1 MIILEG
7 ALKYVS
13 FEFVHRMQ
21 LAWITY
27 RATDKIAADV
37 PVPSCSDAITFDSI
51 LAPNDQYG
59 VKLPNGYSGVNWP
72 GWTVVNAAQAVD
84 AVASLIANNNAPL
97 SEIMDNQ
104 HALYAIGWVS

>member
-1 MIILEG
+1 
-7 ALKYVS
+7 
-13 FEFVHRMQ
+13 MQ

-59 VKLPNGYSGVNWP
+59 VELPNGYSGVNWP

-84 AVASLIANNNAPL
+84 AVASFIANNNAPL
-97 SEIMDNQ
+97 SEIPSDS
-104 HALYAIGWVS
+104 HALYAVG